1 MASIPASFLQNID
14 KLASPDHATGSRLRL
29 ENVVKTYFSDEQ
41 PVHALNGVS
50 LSVRNGEF
58 VALVGRSGCGK
69 STLLNL
75 AGAMDSPTSG
85 TILLDGVSTVE
96 LDDNGLTQLRRE
108 KVGFIFQS
116 FQLLNTL
123 SVLENV
129 ELPLL
134 LAGESDTRDR
144 AQAQLNLVE
153 LGDLGSRMPHQLS
166 GGQMQR
172 VAIAR
177 SMVHQPKLL
186 LADEP
191 TGNLDTAT
199 GNVILWLLRRIA
211 SGKNTAIVM
220 ATHSLEAAALADTVV
235 KMRDGTIEEMTSR

>member
-1 MASIPASFLQNID
+1 MASIPVSSPQSID
-14 KLASPDHATGSRLRL
+14 SSPSPDRATGSRLRL
-29 ENVVKTYFSDEQ
+29 ENVIKTYFTDEQ

-50 LSVRNGEF
+50 LGVRNGEF

-108 KVGFIFQS
+108 TVGFIFQS

-134 LAGESDTRDR
+134 LAGDSDTRAR
-144 AQAQLNLVE
+144 AQAQLDLVE
-153 LGDLGSRMPHQLS
+153 LNDLGARMPHQLS

-199 GNVILWLLRRIA
+199 GNVILGLLRRIA
-211 SGKNTAIVM
+211 SEKNTAIVM